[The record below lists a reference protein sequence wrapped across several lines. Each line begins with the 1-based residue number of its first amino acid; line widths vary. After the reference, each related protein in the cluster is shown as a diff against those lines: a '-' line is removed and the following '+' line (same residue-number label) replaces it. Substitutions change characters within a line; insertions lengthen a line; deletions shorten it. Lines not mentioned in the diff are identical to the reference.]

1 MVSLNMGRRCGE
13 ESKMMQGSQLGRDN
27 GRSSFED
34 SPEVDKFGKCQMTGD
49 VSLGTEQWK

>member
-1 MVSLNMGRRCGE
+1 
-13 ESKMMQGSQLGRDN
+13 MMQGSQLGRDN